1 MNFDFSENRPVTFND
16 NLPAQADVVII
27 GGGVIGISTAWYL
40 LKRGLSVVVCEKG
53 RVAGEQSS
61 RNWGWIRVTGRD
73 PDEVPIA
80 IESLS
85 CWIQMNREIN
95 EDLGFYENQGVLALS
110 ESDKEIAGLEEW
122 TQLAKSH
129 QLDTRMLARSE
140 IDTAIPGTSGEWKGG
155 IMTPSDARAEP
166 FKAVPAIAR
175 GVQSRGGLIR
185 ENCAV
190 RTIEKQAGKISAV
203 VTEAGTIKTNA
214 VVCAAGGW
222 SSLFLSN
229 LGISF
234 PQLVV
239 QGTVAR
245 TAEAPSVYEGAA
257 GLQDIFIRRRQD
269 GGYTLA
275 SGMTTHT
282 IGANSFRNIFNF
294 LPSLKSASDIR
305 VKLGLDATQQSFP
318 MTRWTGDQKSPFE
331 DHRVLNPKPE
341 ASAVRK
347 MRKNFDKRLPGLA
360 GTKFVETWSGMID
373 ATPDVVPVMD
383 EISACPGLFLATGFS
398 GHGFGIGPG
407 AGRVMADLV
416 CGNTAGHDLDRF
428 RFSRFSDGS
437 KMRPGPAI

>member
-1 MNFDFSENRPVTFND
+1 MSFDFSENRPVTFND
-16 NLPAQADVVII
+16 DLPTKADVVII

-53 RVAGEQSS
+53 RIAGEQSS

-85 CWIQMNREIN
+85 CWKEINREIN
-95 EDLGFYENQGVLALS
+95 EDLGFFENQGVLSLS
-110 ESDKEIAGLEEW
+110 EKDEEIAGLEEW
-122 TQLAKSH
+122 TQLAQTHK
-129 QLDTRMLARSE
+129 LDTKMLTQSE
-140 IDTAIPGTSGEWKGG
+140 IGDVISGTSGNWKGG
-155 IMTPSDARAEP
+155 IITPSDARAEP

-175 GVQSRGGLIR
+175 GVQSRGGSIR

-190 RTIEKQAGKISAV
+190 RTIENQAGKISGV
-203 VTEAGTIKTNA
+203 VTEAGTVKTNA

-229 LGISF
+229 LGVSF

-245 TAEAPSVYEGAA
+245 TAEAPSVFEGAA
-257 GLQDIFIRRRQD
+257 GLQDVFIRKRQD
-269 GGYTLA
+269 GGYTVA

-282 IGANSFRNIFNF
+282 IGANSFRNMFKF

-305 VKLGLDATQQSFP
+305 VKLGRDATQQSFP
-318 MTRWTGDQKSPFE
+318 KFKWTGDQKSPFE
-331 DHRVLNPKPE
+331 VTRVLNPTPE
-341 ASAVRK
+341 PAALRK

-360 GTKFVETWSGMID
+360 GTEFVETWSGMID
-373 ATPDVVPVMD
+373 ATPDVVPVMG
-383 EISACPGLFLATGFS
+383 EIPFHKGLYLATGFS

-416 CGNTAGHDLDRF
+416 CGNPAGHDLNRF

-437 KMRPGPAI
+437 KIQPGPAI